1 MSTRD
6 PNVIDGFASVQALK
20 RASARSAIKP
30 KLHDSTDEP
39 SPAKQAADAAE
50 SADTA
55 KAMPAAPSRAGG
67 HVAVPS
73 KRLVICY
80 ACGYSHTVSG
90 HMHNSFCPK
99 CKIKLNTEDVTVA
112 GRHVENILTIGNV
125 AIMADAEFAPGL
137 SITGQNITLDGD
149 ATTLASITATES
161 LEIRSNAKFN
171 AETLHNI
178 TGKIIIAAE
187 NEVHMNLPLRCS
199 QLEIFGCLRAQVS
212 VTQSAHIRSGG
223 LLEGAFHGPTLLV
236 DEGGGL
242 MGDVDLSPAYR
253 PEPEK
258 NTKVKTARKAA
269 SAIANAV
276 LMGFG
281 MVASLVCCVSTR

>member
-20 RASARSAIKP
+20 RVSARSAVKP
-30 KLHDSTDEP
+30 RVHDSSDEP
-39 SPAKQAADAAE
+39 PPDKQAADALENAG
-50 SADTA
+50 TA
-55 KAMPAAPSRAGG
+55 NAMPTAPLRAGG

-99 CKIKLNTEDVTVA
+99 CRTKLNTEDVTVGGKHA
-112 GRHVENILTIGNV
+112 ENILTIGNV
-125 AIMADAEFAPGL
+125 TIMPDAEFTPGL

-149 ATTLASITATES
+149 ITTLASITATES
-161 LEIRSNAKFN
+161 LVIRSNAKFN
-171 AETLHNI
+171 GETLHNI
-178 TGKIIIAAE
+178 TGKIVISAE
-187 NEVHMNLPLRCS
+187 NEVHMESGLHCS
-199 QLEIFGCLRAQVS
+199 QLEIFGCLKAKVS
-212 VTQSAHIRSGG
+212 VTHFAHIRAGG
-223 LLEGAFHGPTLLV
+223 FLEGSFHGPTLLV

-242 MGDVDLSPAYR
+242 VGDVDLSPDYK

-258 NTKVKTARKAA
+258 SVKAKTVRKAA
-269 SAIANAV
+269 SAIANA
-276 LMGFG
+276 LIMGLG
-281 MVASLVCCVSTR
+281 MVASLVCCVSPR